1 MKRKYDFLRF
11 LRRLPNVLAY
21 LVAFERALELP
32 RLLGGIITAI
42 KNFFEALPEYIE
54 VLLEYLQD
62 LIG

>member
-11 LRRLPNVLAY
+11 LRRLPQVLSY
-21 LVAFERALELP
+21 LVVFERVLELP
-32 RLLGGIITAI
+32 RLLGGMISVI
-42 KNFFEALPEYIE
+42 KNFIEEFPEYIE